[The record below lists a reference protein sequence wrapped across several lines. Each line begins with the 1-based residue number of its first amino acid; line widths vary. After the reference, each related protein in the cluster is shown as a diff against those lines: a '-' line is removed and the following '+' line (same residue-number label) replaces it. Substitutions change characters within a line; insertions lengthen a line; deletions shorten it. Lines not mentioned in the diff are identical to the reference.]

1 MSIDDVLEDARALP
15 EEAIAAIGAIAGF
28 LVIFAIAAQ
37 LSAWRLRREL
47 LLAEEEL
54 VDARTGLLPRSAIR
68 VRLGAELAWA
78 STSRTPVAVAAMRI
92 RGSRFTHAAKVLR
105 HAMREE
111 EGAFL
116 LGEQRVALELWGA
129 DPDAAVVA
137 TRRLG
142 DDLARAGH
150 PVVDVGVA
158 CMPRDGS
165 DVETL
170 IAAAERD
177 LRPVDDP
184 RPPASDVG
192 SDGRARGAAGH
203 AVSLLLGVLPWFAAM
218 GLLLLVTWRLLPAA
232 IDPAIAGDRTGTE
245 LAYAMLAAIGLPLG
259 AALLHASCWNRG
271 GGATP
276 SSHPIGRAG
285 MRMSITLAFI
295 VGIPLAWG
303 IFAPQVPAGAADGF
317 GASLAVI
324 ALVLLALVHARQLV
338 HAPAPVLA
346 ALAALG
352 GAITWAAVEVAAYPV
367 VANSGR
373 LLFAAAL
380 GAMLA
385 RFIERASWIVL
396 LALIAGAVDIWSIYA
411 KEGVTNRVLD
421 AAGRGEDGGLLD
433 LLLFTGPLV
442 ADRPLFAV
450 GVTDLV
456 FLAMFVAW
464 SHDWRV
470 DLRIATAALLA
481 GAWATLV
488 VAELRADVVPM
499 LPFLCGAMILLVAVR
514 SYVLRRRVRT
524 WRADAT

>member
-1 MSIDDVLEDARALP
+1 MNVDELINAARDLP
-15 EEAIAAIGAIAGF
+15 VEVIAALGALTGF

-47 LLAEEEL
+47 LVAEEEL
-54 VDARTGLLPRSAIR
+54 VDAKTGLLPRSAIR

-129 DPDAAVVA
+129 DPEAAAVA

-184 RPPASDVG
+184 RAPASDVG
-192 SDGRARGAAGH
+192 ADGRARGAVGH
-203 AVSLLLGVLPWFAAM
+203 AASLLLGVLPWFAAM

-232 IDPAIAGDRTGTE
+232 IDPAIDGGRSGSE
-245 LAYAMLAAIGLPLG
+245 LLYAIVAAIGLPLG

-271 GGATP
+271 GRCDAELAP
-276 SSHPIGRAG
+276 DRAGRA
-285 MRMSITLAFI
+285 AH
-295 VGIPLAWG
+295 VGRARPRRRD
-303 IFAPQVPAGAADGF
+303 PARVGD
-317 GASLAVI
+317 L
-324 ALVLLALVHARQLV
+324 R
-338 HAPAPVLA
+338 
-346 ALAALG
+346 
-352 GAITWAAVEVAAYPV
+352 AAV
-367 VANSGR
+367 
-373 LLFAAAL
+373 
-380 GAMLA
+380 
-385 RFIERASWIVL
+385 
-396 LALIAGAVDIWSIYA
+396 AG
-411 KEGVTNRVLD
+411 
-421 AAGRGEDGGLLD
+421 
-433 LLLFTGPLV
+433 
-442 ADRPLFAV
+442 
-450 GVTDLV
+450 
-456 FLAMFVAW
+456 
-464 SHDWRV
+464 
-470 DLRIATAALLA
+470 
-481 GAWATLV
+481 
-488 VAELRADVVPM
+488 
-499 LPFLCGAMILLVAVR
+499 
-514 SYVLRRRVRT
+514 
-524 WRADAT
+524 